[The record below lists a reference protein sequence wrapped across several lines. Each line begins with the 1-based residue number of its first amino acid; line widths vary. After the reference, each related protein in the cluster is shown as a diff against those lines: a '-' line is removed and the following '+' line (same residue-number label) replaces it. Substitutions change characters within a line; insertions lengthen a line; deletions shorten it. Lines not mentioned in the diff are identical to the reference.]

1 MESVEFHVGDR
12 VSHPQFGDGLVL
24 DAKGR
29 GEEATLLV
37 SFADQGQRKLK
48 VRLAR
53 LTLIERGA
61 QPGSDR

>member
-24 DAKGR
+24 ESRGR
-29 GEEATLLV
+29 GEDETLVV
-37 SFADQGQRKLK
+37 SFSDQGQRKLK

-53 LTLIERGA
+53 LTLIERGTR
-61 QPGSDR
+61 PGSDR